1 MSAVVNKLSLKG
13 FLKAV
18 SIIKHHWFDDMPES
32 NYVNYCL
39 STRYLLESLLHTN
52 QHLELRED
60 GKVLGFILL
69 TISSQR
75 SLHPI
80 FSILLTFLNAL
91 IKLTFSKAQKEHLNI
106 DVEYDNAYQNI
117 VKESKVDVFDGEI
130 VLFMLEKKCIGKGYG
145 TLLLEHAET
154 EFSKHQCKKIFLFS
168 DSSSNYQF
176 YPKHGFDQKL
186 CKYEELLSKL
196 CSRDVKTFIFVKEL
210 K

>member
-1 MSAVVNKLSLKG
+1 MSAVVNKLSIKG

-18 SIIKHHWFDDMPES
+18 SIIKHQWFDDMPES

-117 VKESKVDVFDGEI
+117 VKESKVDDFDGEI
-130 VLFMLEKKCIGKGYG
+130 VLFMVEKKSIGKGYG
-145 TLLLEHAET
+145 ILLLNYAES
-154 EFSKHQCKKIFLFS
+154 EFRKYHCQKLFLFS
-168 DSSSNYQF
+168 DSSSNYKF
-176 YPKHGFDQKL
+176 YPKHGFELKL
-186 CKYEELLSKL
+186 CKNEELLSKL
-196 CSRDVKTFIFVKEL
+196 CSSAVKTYIFTKDL

>member
-18 SIIKHHWFDDMPES
+18 SIIKHQWFDDMPES

-117 VKESKVDVFDGEI
+117 VKESKVDDFDGEI
-130 VLFMLEKKCIGKGYG
+130 VLFMLEKKSIGKGYG
-145 TLLLEHAET
+145 ILLLNYAES
-154 EFSKHQCKKIFLFS
+154 EFRKYHCQKLFLLS
-168 DSSSNYQF
+168 DSSSNYKF
-176 YPKHGFDQKL
+176 YPKHGFELKL
-186 CKYEELLSKL
+186 CKNEELLSKL
-196 CSRDVKTFIFVKEL
+196 CSSAVKTYIFTKDL

>member
-18 SIIKHHWFDDMPES
+18 SIIKHQWFDDMPES

-130 VLFMLEKKCIGKGYG
+130 VLFMLEKKSIGKGYG
-145 TLLLEHAET
+145 ILLLNYAES
-154 EFSKHQCKKIFLFS
+154 EFRKYHCQKLFLFS
-168 DSSSNYQF
+168 DSSSNYKF
-176 YPKHGFDQKL
+176 
-186 CKYEELLSKL
+186 
-196 CSRDVKTFIFVKEL
+196 
-210 K
+210 

>member
-18 SIIKHHWFDDMPES
+18 SIIKHQWFDDMPES

-117 VKESKVDVFDGEI
+117 VKESKVDDFDGEI
-130 VLFMLEKKCIGKGYG
+130 VLFMVEKKSIGKGYG
-145 TLLLEHAET
+145 ILLLNYAES
-154 EFSKHQCKKIFLFS
+154 EFRKYHCQKLFLFS
-168 DSSSNYQF
+168 DSSSNYKF
-176 YPKHGFDQKL
+176 YPKHGFELKL
-186 CKYEELLSKL
+186 CKNEELLSKL
-196 CSRDVKTFIFVKEL
+196 CSSAVKKYIFTKDL

>member
-1 MSAVVNKLSLKG
+1 MSAVVNKLSIKG

-18 SIIKHHWFDDMPES
+18 SIIKHQWFDDMPES

-117 VKESKVDVFDGEI
+117 VKESKVDDFDGEI
-130 VLFMLEKKCIGKGYG
+130 VLFMLEKKSIGKGYG
-145 TLLLEHAET
+145 ILLLNYAES
-154 EFSKHQCKKIFLFS
+154 EFRKYHCQKLFLFS
-168 DSSSNYQF
+168 DSSSNYKF
-176 YPKHGFDQKL
+176 YPKHGFELKL
-186 CKYEELLSKL
+186 CKNEELLSKL
-196 CSRDVKTFIFVKEL
+196 CSSAVKTYIFTK
-210 K
+210 KI

>member
-18 SIIKHHWFDDMPES
+18 SIIKHQWFDDMPES
-32 NYVNYCL
+32 NYVNDCL

-117 VKESKVDVFDGEI
+117 VKESKVDDFDGEI
-130 VLFMLEKKCIGKGYG
+130 VLFMLEKKSIGKGYG
-145 TLLLEHAET
+145 ILLLNYAES
-154 EFSKHQCKKIFLFS
+154 EFRKYHCQKLFLFS

-196 CSRDVKTFIFVKEL
+196 CSSAVKTYIFTKDL